1 LLVVDNVPS
10 SSFQSSPFGA
20 PACPFVTAISGG
32 ENADRQ
38 LYSAEILKFV
48 FSKADVAIER
58 QEQSSVP
65 C

>member
-1 LLVVDNVPS
+1 MFRQRAFNPA
-10 SSFQSSPFGA
+10 PFGA
-20 PACPFVTAISGG
+20 PACPFVTAILA
-32 ENADRQ
+32 EKNANQ
-38 LYSAEILKFV
+38 KPSPAETLKFA